1 LIDEIKGQKKKTRA
15 KSQSAVFASKSL
27 KSQFE
32 ASIYQ
37 TTNPFKVELRK
48 MINFRDERPGP
59 GSYDCNDH
67 EFSKNF
73 KFQKHQFFGST

>member
-32 ASIYQ
+32 ADIYQ

-48 MINFRDERPGP
+48 MINFRD
-59 GSYDCNDH
+59 
-67 EFSKNF
+67 
-73 KFQKHQFFGST
+73 